1 MIKKTDTFRPVLIDL
16 EPTDEELSKLHL
28 TDRREGLID
37 RRKLHTYIA
46 DDRRNGLADRRKTK
60 K

>member
-1 MIKKTDTFRPVLIDL
+1 MAKNTYYIRPVLIDL

-28 TDRREGLID
+28 RDRREGLKD

-46 DDRRNGLADRRKTK
+46 DDRRNGIADRRKFK